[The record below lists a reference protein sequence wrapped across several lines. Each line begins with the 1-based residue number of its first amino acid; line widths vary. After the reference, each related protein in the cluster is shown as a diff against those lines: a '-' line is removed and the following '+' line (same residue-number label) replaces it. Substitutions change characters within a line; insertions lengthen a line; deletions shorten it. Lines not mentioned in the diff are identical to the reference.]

1 MIYVFRPGTTSLNFF
16 MQSRTLLA
24 WTGSLGTSRCF
35 EATELRSK
43 YSAKISDSVM
53 RAPSPARGS
62 RSERVRN
69 RGARRVVFGRGR
81 GAREEVRA
89 VQRKSARG
97 RVGSR
102 VGPVD
107 LDKACN
113 SANQCRVDMHD
124 ATPPHCGDAFSTC
137 FDSTRGHAP

>member
-69 RGARRVVFGRGR
+69 TDFRFKRLVT
-81 GAREEVRA
+81 
-89 VQRKSARG
+89 RKACPS
-97 RVGSR
+97 SSFC
-102 VGPVD
+102 PFSFSSHHLSPLVD
-107 LDKACN
+107 LKECQYFLSSTVPASGAARLADYICIE
-113 SANQCRVDMHD
+113 D
-124 ATPPHCGDAFSTC
+124 ARARSE
-137 FDSTRGHAP
+137 RGTVLH